1 MNRFLPVLAAL
12 VICLPACKGGSGDH
26 STTAAHEATPHWTYT
41 GEGAPD
47 AWSTLSAEFASC
59 SIGGEQSP
67 IDVPVGVTG
76 TAPSLESE
84 YSAVPVRYVFNGH
97 TVQFDGAN
105 GGGITVE
112 GRAYALKQFHVHFPS
127 EHHVAGQSYPGEIHF
142 VHADST
148 GALAVVG
155 VLVVEGAENTVLA
168 PAMAGLVGLAEGV
181 TAAPE
186 ATIDPDDLM
195 PEGGYRAYSGS
206 LTTPPC
212 SEGVQWFVLDA
223 PIQLSKAQIDA
234 FATVTGVSNRPVQPL
249 GDRVVAAGMLD

>member
-1 MNRFLPVLAAL
+1 MNRSLLLLAAL
-12 VICLPACKGGSGDH
+12 TVFVSACQRGSDDHPA
-26 STTAAHEATPHWTYT
+26 EATHGAVPHWTYT
-41 GEGAPD
+41 GEGDPAT
-47 AWSTLSAEFASC
+47 WGTLSAEFESC
-59 SIGGEQSP
+59 SIGGAQSP
-67 IDVPVGVTG
+67 IDVPVAAQG
-76 TAPSLESE
+76 TAPALGSDH
-84 YSAVPVRYVFNGH
+84 APVPVRFVFNGH
-97 TVQFDGAN
+97 TIQFDGSN
-105 GGGITVE
+105 GGGITVD

-127 EHHVAGQSYPGEIHF
+127 EHHVAGQSFPGEIHF

-155 VLVVEGAENTVLA
+155 VLVTEGAENPVLA
-168 PAMAGLVGLAEGV
+168 PATTGLAGLVEGV

-195 PEGGYRAYSGS
+195 PAGGYRAYAGS

-223 PIQLSKAQIDA
+223 PIELSKGQIDA
-234 FATVTGVSNRPVQPL
+234 FAAVTGVSNRPVQPL